1 MARGHQSDY
10 YRGRKTNEEVEEEEQ
25 VIRHPFTLEHVAN
38 ILSLRWKGAHLVEMW
53 SQEKYVATLVF
64 VIDNELRT
72 FVVDVSPDGGTITER
87 TAMRR
92 ARNNSIDVLKEVLDE
107 TVVMVTKH
115 PDDRILTIW
124 FESHHVHVEL
134 FSSGRGNIVL
144 TKDGVIIDA
153 LRDRA
158 TRVNSKFSVT
168 VFATEEPLTN
178 TSITVSRMLATSTLR
193 LGPHY
198 AAEVCARCSIDGE
211 TLVGQLSSEQQQAV
225 LEQTKTLTTE
235 CSAASSFLLLR
246 RDDEVLFSCIP
257 LSGWVV
263 ADSFSDIL
271 EAIRVTISER
281 RKGQALKERRRATLK
296 SLETD
301 LRRVE
306 RSIEGMTSDAAREGR
321 SERYRHWADLL
332 LSQPSG
338 NRSGL
343 SSIAID
349 DEDGTPNVI
358 QLNEHR
364 TLIENARNYYDKAR
378 SSATASRSREER
390 LPGLRAK
397 RDALIAS
404 IEQVRQAP
412 SLTELTKQ
420 RSAVTSEMP
429 PSRDESNGRFR
440 VFVIDDVHTLY
451 VGKNAANNDELT
463 MRFAK
468 QNDWWF
474 HARGSAGSHA
484 ILRGVEGEK
493 IQKPI
498 LEKAAAITAYY
509 SQARNASYVSVV
521 YTQRKHV
528 RKPKGANV
536 GAVVLE
542 REQTV
547 MVKPWIPTTAGS

>member
-1 MARGHQSDY
+1 M
-10 YRGRKTNEEVEEEEQ
+10 
-25 VIRHPFTLEHVAN
+25 IRHQFTLEHVAN
-38 ILSLRWKGAHLVEMW
+38 ALSLRWKGAQLVEAW
-53 SQEKYVATLVF
+53 SQEKYVATFVF
-64 VIDNELRT
+64 LLDNELRT
-72 FVVDVSPDGGTITER
+72 FVLDVSPDGGTITER
-87 TAMRR
+87 TSMRR
-92 ARNNSIDVLKEVLDE
+92 ARNNAMDVLSAVVGEI
-107 TVVMVTKH
+107 VVMVTKH
-115 PDDRILTIW
+115 PDDRIITIW
-124 FESHHVHVEL
+124 FKTRHVHIEL

-144 TKDGVIIDA
+144 AEDGVIVDA
-153 LRDRA
+153 LRDRLA
-158 TRVNSKFSVT
+158 RLNTP
-168 VFATEEPLTN
+168 FAVKEFDTEEPLVLLD
-178 TSITVSRMLATSTLR
+178 ITLSRMLATSTQQ
-193 LGPHY
+193 LGPYY
-198 AAEVCARCSIDGE
+198 AHEVCSRCSLDADA
-211 TLVGQLSSEQQQAV
+211 LVGTLTQQQQQRV
-225 LEQTKTLTTE
+225 LGEAHKLRTE
-235 CSAASSFLLLR
+235 CQVSSTYLLLR
-246 RDDEVLFSCIP
+246 KDDDVLFSLIP
-257 LSGWVV
+257 LHGWET

-281 RKGQALKERRRATLK
+281 RKNQVLKERRRATLK
-296 SLETD
+296 SLEVD
-301 LRRVE
+301 LRKVE

-332 LSQPSG
+332 LSQPNG
-338 NRSGL
+338 NRTGL
-343 SSIAID
+343 TSIAID
-349 DEDGTPNVI
+349 DENGTPHVI

-364 TLIENARNYYDKAR
+364 SIIENAKNYYDKAR

-404 IEQVRQAP
+404 IERAKQAP
-412 SLTELTKQ
+412 SLSELQKQ
-420 RSAVTSEMP
+420 GPAVTSETLP
-429 PSRDESNGRFR
+429 TRDESNGKFR

-484 ILRGVEGEK
+484 VLRGVVGDK

-521 YTQRKHV
+521 YTQRKYV

-547 MVKPWIPTTAGS
+547 MVKPGIPTTAGS